1 MIKIFKVMISLTE
14 WKKKLSHKDQD
25 KISYI
30 QMNQINKQKFLTL
43 AFQTK
48 VIIEKTIGIDWWPGN
63 KNMANNNQTDP
74 NKVIIT
80 K

>member
-1 MIKIFKVMISLTE
+1 MIKSHDFTDWM
-14 WKKKLSHKDQD
+14 KKRLIHKDQD

-30 QMNQINKQKFLTL
+30 QMNQMNKQKFLTL

-48 VIIEKTIGIDWWPGN
+48 AIIEKTIEIDWWPGN
-63 KNMANNNQTDP
+63 KNMANSNQADP